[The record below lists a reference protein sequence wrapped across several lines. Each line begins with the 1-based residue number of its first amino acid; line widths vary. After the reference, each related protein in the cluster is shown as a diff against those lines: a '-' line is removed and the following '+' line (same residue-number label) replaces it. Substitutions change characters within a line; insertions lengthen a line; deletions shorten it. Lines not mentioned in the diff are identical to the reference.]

1 MTDSKDQE
9 VLAVRFNQDY
19 GCFACGTDSGFRIYN
34 CDPFTETFRRE
45 FDNGGDKGGIG
56 QVEMLF
62 RCNILALAGGG
73 RNPMYPPNKV
83 MIWDDHQSRC
93 IGELSFRSEVRAVR
107 LRRDRVVVVL
117 EHKIYVY
124 NFADLKLLHTIET
137 IANPKGICALS
148 PNSSQTV
155 LACPGL
161 HRGEVRVELYDL
173 KRTKFIAAHDGSLSS
188 IALTLDGSRLVTTSE
203 KGTIIRIFDTS
214 DGTQTKELRR
224 GADRAVIYSLAFS
237 PDGEFLATSSDK
249 GTVHVYVIKQSQP
262 SGSPAGGSQASGPP
276 LLPHGGETSEED
288 SRMKAAA
295 NQGSVFAF
303 AKSFLPKYFG
313 SEWSFA
319 QFRLPEDTPQ
329 CIVAFGAK
337 KNTLIIVGTNG
348 TFFKCS
354 FDPVKGGECKQESY
368 CMFIKQE
375 QTDE

>member
-1 MTDSKDQE
+1 MSESKDIE
-9 VLAVRFNQDY
+9 VLSVRFNQDY

-45 FDNGGDKGGIG
+45 FDNGGIG

-73 RNPMYPPNKV
+73 RNPKYPPNKV

-124 NFADLKLLHTIET
+124 NFADLKLLHQIET

-148 PNSSQTV
+148 PNSNQTV

-161 HRGEVRVELYDL
+161 HKGEVRVELYDI
-173 KRTKFIAAHDGSLSS
+173 KRTKFIAAHEGSLAC
-188 IALTLDGSRLVTTSE
+188 IALTLDGSRLVTASD
-203 KGTIIRIFDTS
+203 KGTIIRIFDTA
-214 DGTQTKELRR
+214 DGTKLRELRR
-224 GADRAVIYSLAFS
+224 GADHAVIYSLAFS
-237 PDGEFLATSSDK
+237 PDGEYLATSSDK
-249 GTVHVYVIKQSQP
+249 GTVHVYVINAPQ
-262 SGSPAGGSQASGPP
+262 GCASQAPLPP
-276 LLPHGGETSEED
+276 EADPEPTSPD
-288 SRMKAAA
+288 GRGKTPA
-295 NQGSVFAF
+295 NQGSALSFM
-303 AKSFLPKYFG
+303 KGFLPKYFS

-348 TFFKCS
+348 TFFKCE
-354 FDPVKGGECKQESY
+354 FDPVKGGDCKQESY

-375 QTDE
+375 QADE